1 MNPSTLTSDVS
12 PKSWPLGLP
21 HDARTAAAQQ
31 ACIRS
36 GRGRGRWLPLSIPA
50 ATLGVAA
57 AAIAMA
63 LTR

>member
-1 MNPSTLTSDVS
+1 MTRTA

-21 HDARTAAAQQ
+21 HDARTAAAQR
-31 ACIRS
+31 ACMTTGAPRS
-36 GRGRGRWLPLSIPA
+36 RWLPLSIPA

-63 LTR
+63 LSR